1 MRSDYIFHLPGLL
14 PPKTDSH
21 PGAFTMIVKHK
32 MHQMKTIFCALCA
45 CVCFCIT
52 TILCIMRLCFFV
64 YSIALPLIF
73 FLIKLYCYHAVM
85 KGNAEI

>member
-14 PPKTDSH
+14 PPQTDSH

-45 CVCFCIT
+45 CVCFRIT

-64 YSIALPLIF
+64 YSIALPYLF
-73 FLIKLYCYHAVM
+73 V
-85 KGNAEI
+85 